1 LYPIK
6 TDMRRWVPTTGPIR
20 RGFTLIEA
28 ALVTVIIG
36 VGVMAMMQ
44 LLAAGTMQNGA
55 GAKLTTG
62 LAMAGNIRELTLDM
76 AFSDPDQTA
85 SWGTE
90 SGEAAVAAYDD
101 LDDLDGKTF
110 NPPIDAR
117 RQSIA
122 SQDQWTQMIEVQC
135 VDPDLITTT
144 VPSGSSP
151 MARVTVTVLCGGQ
164 EVCKTSWLAVDPDN

>member
-1 LYPIK
+1 
-6 TDMRRWVPTTGPIR
+6 MRRWVPKRVRVRG
-20 RGFTLIEA
+20 GFTLIEA

-44 LLAAGTMQNGA
+44 LLAAGTVQNGA

-62 LAMAGNIRELTLDM
+62 LAMAGNIRELTLDL
-76 AFSDPDQTA
+76 AFTDPDQTA

-90 SGEAAVAAYDD
+90 SGETAVDTYDD

-110 NPPIDAR
+110 SPPIDAR

-122 SQDQWTQMIEVQC
+122 SQPEWTQVIAVQC

-144 VPSGSSP
+144 VPDGSSP

>member
-1 LYPIK
+1 
-6 TDMRRWVPTTGPIR
+6 MRRWVHNNVPVR

-44 LLAAGTMQNGA
+44 LLAAGTVQNGA

-62 LAMAGNIRELTLDM
+62 LAMAGNIRELTLDV
-76 AFSDPDQTA
+76 AFSDPNQTA

-90 SGEAAVAAYDD
+90 SGETSVAAYDD

-110 NPPIDAR
+110 SPPIDAR
-117 RQSIA
+117 RQTIATQPEWSQSI
-122 SQDQWTQMIEVQC
+122 TVQC

-144 VPSGSSP
+144 VPDGSSP
-151 MARVTVTVLCGGQ
+151 MARVTVTILCGGQ